1 MGKGRRTP
9 WREMGEE
16 SEREREN
23 LESQEA
29 RCGQGECELQR
40 ERVKRRG
47 EGMDQIEKSR
57 SSEELEHHT

>member
-1 MGKGRRTP
+1 MERNGGRVR
-9 WREMGEE
+9 
-16 SEREREN
+16 ERERKLGEPG
-23 LESQEA
+23 SKKEA
-29 RCGQGECELQR
+29 RRGQGECELQR

>member
-1 MGKGRRTP
+1 
-9 WREMGEE
+9 MGEE